1 MVDVWLPYGKTD
13 VCVRV
18 PARNL
23 LGTIEPVDRQG
34 VVDGKAE
41 IERALKNPIPVGS
54 KRLSEIAKAESK
66 VAIVVDDAS
75 RKAPSNVMLVPVLAE
90 LNLSGV
96 KDENITIIFG
106 CGTHRTVKLEEATAI
121 LGLEVAKRI
130 RAVSHECNA
139 QDLVNIG
146 TTKTYGNKVFV
157 NRVFAEADVRVLL
170 GDVGFH
176 YYAGYGGGRKSVLPA
191 VSGEETIK
199 HNHSM
204 LLHANART
212 GNLVDNPV
220 HQDMMEAARLAKV
233 DFIVNVVENKK
244 GEIVKAFAGDLE
256 QAFVDAVRL
265 VDEMF
270 RVTVERR
277 ADILVVSAGGYPADI
292 NLYQAYKAL
301 DNSLDAI
308 KRGGVI
314 ILVAECPEGHGNQV
328 FYDWMMRLGDL
339 KSVEHEIKRN
349 FVMGGHKAYYLLKA
363 LQNHQIILVSSLPD
377 YYATSIFKLKTAR
390 AVNDALTE
398 AFKIAGSASRV
409 WAMPHGSYT
418 LPVFKAPEET
428 DT

>member
-23 LGTIEPVDRQG
+23 LGTIEPLDRQG
-34 VVDGKAE
+34 VPDAKAE
-41 IERALKNPIPVGS
+41 IERALKNPIPIGS
-54 KRLSEIAKAESK
+54 KRLSEIAKAESR
-66 VAIVVDDAS
+66 VAIVVDDAT
-75 RKAPSNVMLVPVLAE
+75 RKAPTAVMLPPVLAE
-90 LNLSGV
+90 LNLAGV

-106 CGTHRTVKLEEATAI
+106 CGTHRVVKTEEATAI
-121 LGLEVAKRI
+121 LGVEVANRI
-130 RAVSHECNA
+130 KAISHDCKA

-146 TTKTYGNKVFV
+146 TTKTHGNKVYV

-191 VSGEETIK
+191 ISGEETIK

-204 LLHANART
+204 LLHANARA

-220 HQDMMEAARLAKV
+220 HQDMTEGARLAKV

-256 QAFVDAVRL
+256 LAFIEAVKL

-270 RVTVERR
+270 HVTVDRR
-277 ADILVVSAGGYPADI
+277 GDIIVVSAGGYPADI

-301 DNSLDAI
+301 DNSLDVV

-328 FYDWMMRLGDL
+328 FYDWMVRLGDL
-339 KSVEHEIKRN
+339 KNVEHEIKRN

-398 AFKIAGSASRV
+398 ALKIAGSASRV
-409 WAMPHGSYT
+409 WAMPHGGYT

-428 DT
+428 NI

>member
-23 LGTIEPVDRQG
+23 LGTIEPVERQG
-34 VVDGKAE
+34 APDAKAE
-41 IERALKNPIPVGS
+41 VERALKEPLPVGS
-54 KRLSEIAKAESK
+54 RRLSEIAKSESK
-66 VAIVVDDAS
+66 VAIVVDDVT
-75 RKAPSNVMLVPVLAE
+75 RKSPSEVMLLPVLAE
-90 LNLSGV
+90 LNLAGV

-106 CGTHRTVKLEEATAI
+106 CGTHRAVKPEEAAML
-121 LGLEVAKRI
+121 LGAETCKRVKTI
-130 RAVSHECNA
+130 SHDCRA
-139 QDLVNIG
+139 QDLVNVG
-146 TTKTYGNKVFV
+146 TTKTHGNKVFV

-191 VSGEETIK
+191 VCSEETIK
-199 HNHSM
+199 HNHAM
-204 LLHANART
+204 LLHANAKS
-212 GNLVDNPV
+212 GNLADNPV
-220 HQDMMEAARLAKV
+220 HQDMTEAAKLAKV

-244 GEIVKAFAGDLE
+244 GEVVKVFAGDLE
-256 QAFVDAVRL
+256 LAFAEAVKL
-265 VDEMF
+265 VDEMY
-270 RVTVERR
+270 RITVDRR
-277 ADILVVSAGGYPADI
+277 ADILVVSAGGYPADM

-301 DNSLDAI
+301 DNALDSV

-314 ILVAECPEGHGNQV
+314 ILVAECLEGHGNQV
-328 FYDWMMRLGDL
+328 FYDWMTRLGDL
-339 KSVEHEIKRN
+339 KNVEREIKRN

-398 AFKIAGSASRV
+398 ALKIAGSASRV
-409 WAMPHGSYT
+409 WAMPQGSYT
-418 LPVFKAPEET
+418 LPMFKAPEET
-428 DT
+428 KT